1 MKQQIRA
8 ELKQGI
14 VRRWYL
20 YILPFALGA
29 VSTAVF
35 LNRYA
40 LLEAWTGEL
49 RAASFGDCFA
59 YIFRGMQEYIPNQH
73 QPFEVPVLFLLIN
86 ILLAVLIGGYA
97 AGELHGTGLNKL
109 VRCRRRSDWW
119 ICKCIWNVISVL
131 GYYAALIAGA
141 VTAAFVDSVKPGG
154 AAFFSGIAPHKEVV
168 VKLLFCEI
176 PDKLNDK
183 MLCCMVF
190 VLPVLTSMAV
200 SLFQMTIEFILQPWV
215 SFMVLMANC
224 VFSAFFMKG
233 CWLGNYM
240 MLYRMKPVNANGVD
254 WQTGILINL
263 LVIAASITAGVFLF
277 GRYDVLNKNSMNK

>member
-29 VSTAVF
+29 VSTAAF

-119 ICKCIWNVISVL
+119 ICKCIWNVISAL
-131 GYYAALIAGA
+131 WILCGIDCGSGYGGVYCFGKTGRCGIFFRDS
-141 VTAAFVDSVKPGG
+141 TAQRGGCKTAF
-154 AAFFSGIAPHKEVV
+154 
-168 VKLLFCEI
+168 L
-176 PDKLNDK
+176 
-183 MLCCMVF
+183 
-190 VLPVLTSMAV
+190 
-200 SLFQMTIEFILQPWV
+200 
-215 SFMVLMANC
+215 
-224 VFSAFFMKG
+224 
-233 CWLGNYM
+233 
-240 MLYRMKPVNANGVD
+240 
-254 WQTGILINL
+254 
-263 LVIAASITAGVFLF
+263 
-277 GRYDVLNKNSMNK
+277 

>member
-29 VSTAVF
+29 VSTAAF

-49 RAASFGDCFA
+49 RSASFGDCFA

-109 VRCRRRSDWW
+109 VRCQRRSDWW
-119 ICKCIWNVISVL
+119 ICKCIWNVISVF

-141 VTAAFVDSVKPGG
+141 VTAAFVASVKPGG

-168 VKLLFCEI
+168 VKLLFC
-176 PDKLNDK
+176 
-183 MLCCMVF
+183 
-190 VLPVLTSMAV
+190 
-200 SLFQMTIEFILQPWV
+200 
-215 SFMVLMANC
+215 
-224 VFSAFFMKG
+224 
-233 CWLGNYM
+233 
-240 MLYRMKPVNANGVD
+240 
-254 WQTGILINL
+254 
-263 LVIAASITAGVFLF
+263 
-277 GRYDVLNKNSMNK
+277 

>member
-49 RAASFGDCFA
+49 REASFGDCFA

-141 VTAAFVDSVKPGG
+141 VTAAFFVSVKPDG

-168 VKLLFCEI
+168 VKLLFCEN
-176 PDKLNDK
+176 PDKLNEK